1 MPDRTAPGARRTPR
15 STTAMS
21 PAVRLYREHA
31 NNTNL
36 DPHTVVED
44 GFHIGRWADRH
55 RIARVLGILPAD
67 REAELDAIGFD
78 WKAPRPAGFDSKHRR
93 MLLEIAAYREKHGT
107 GEVPSTYLSDDG
119 EPVGEWLYRKVRKWR
134 DGHLPADEQAVLELL
149 GISPTP
155 RPRGPRTAR
164 RGPSIRQPAALAR
177 GEEYQVVARSH
188 A

>member
-1 MPDRTAPGARRTPR
+1 MRMPDRTAPYARRAPR
-15 STTAMS
+15 PAIALSQ
-21 PAVRLYREHA
+21 AVRRYREHA
-31 NNTNL
+31 NTTDL
-36 DPHTVVED
+36 ESQVVSED
-44 GFHIGRWADRH
+44 GFHLGRWADRH
-55 RIARVLGILPAD
+55 RIAHVLGILPAH

-107 GEVPSTYLSDDG
+107 GEIPSTYLSDDG

-164 RGPSIRQPAALAR
+164 RGPSMRQSAALA
-177 GEEYQVVARSH
+177 H
-188 A
+188 

>member
-1 MPDRTAPGARRTPR
+1 MRIPGKTAVAMRPRRAALSAT
-15 STTAMS
+15 S
-21 PAVRLYREHA
+21 PIVRRYAEHTERGVISQDYV
-31 NNTNL
+31 TN
-36 DPHTVVED
+36 D
-44 GFHIGRWADRH
+44 GFHLGRWADRQ
-55 RIARVLGILPAD
+55 RIARVLGILPKH

-78 WKAPRPAGFDSKHRR
+78 WKAPRPEGFDSKHRR

-119 EPVGEWLYRKVRKWR
+119 EPVGEWLYRKIRKWR

-164 RGPSIRQPAALAR
+164 RRPSTRQSAALA
-177 GEEYQVVARSH
+177 H
-188 A
+188 

>member
-1 MPDRTAPGARRTPR
+1 MRKLDRTAPYARRAPR
-15 STTAMS
+15 PATVLS
-21 PAVRLYREHA
+21 PAVRRYREHA
-31 NNTNL
+31 NTPDL
-36 DPHTVVED
+36 EPHAVAKD
-44 GFHIGRWADRH
+44 GFHLGRWADRH
-55 RIARVLGILPAD
+55 RIARVLGLLPAD

-78 WKAPRPAGFDSKHRR
+78 WKVPRPAGFDSKHRR

-164 RGPSIRQPAALAR
+164 RGRSTRQPAAL
-177 GEEYQVVARSH
+177 VH
-188 A
+188 

>member
-1 MPDRTAPGARRTPR
+1 MRMPDCAAPHARRGLRRTAAL
-15 STTAMS
+15 S
-21 PAVRLYREHA
+21 PAVRRYHKHA
-31 NNTNL
+31 NNTDRDSHVL
-36 DPHTVVED
+36 AED
-44 GFHIGRWADRH
+44 GFHLGRWADRH
-55 RIARVLGILPAD
+55 RIARALGTLPAD

-107 GEVPSTYLSDDG
+107 GEIPSTYLSDEG

-134 DGHLPADEQAVLELL
+134 DGQLPADEQAVLELL

-164 RGPSIRQPAALAR
+164 RGPSTRQSAALA
-177 GEEYQVVARSH
+177 H
-188 A
+188 